1 MSGTLS
7 STESLSLATLSAACI
22 AVLFRSWKDDGEPIY
37 ASIALSGVSF
47 ALSYAVI
54 RWTGAAFMRAGL
66 KGKDMSKKV
75 SVEM

>member
-7 STESLSLATLSAACI
+7 ATESLSLATISAACI
-22 AVLFRSWKDDGEPIY
+22 AVLVRSWKDDGEPIY
-37 ASIALSGVSF
+37 ASIALSGVAF

-54 RWTGAAFMRAGL
+54 RWTGSAFMRAGL

-75 SVEM
+75 AVEM